1 MNKKYKIL
9 TVDDEPVNLK
19 LLEAHLLPR
28 GYEVLQAQNGLRALE
43 ILNREPIDIVLLD
56 VMMPIMNGFEVLKKI
71 RADEKLRLTPVILV
85 TALKAIE
92 DRVTGIEAGCDDFIS
107 KPFDKAELLAR
118 IQSLLKIS
126 YYRQQ
131 LDLKERFEKVVNNIN
146 EGVVIC
152 SPLWKIKE
160 INAAAKIL
168 LSLGIPDQTE
178 KDILDIIF
186 DKCSVSLSRDIISNT
201 KSPVHQFELM
211 RPETKQTTPLY
222 LEANLDLLHTPEGQL
237 SNIVLRLH
245 DKTEEKNQYLLKQ
258 DFMSFMTHKL
268 FNPLTPLMGQVEL
281 ISSDHYGK
289 LSGDQKKAFEQIY
302 ELSKKIKNRVTK
314 LLNFVNYQK
323 NYHHLFVQ
331 EDILNLDRYLSE
343 FVHQYIKEHGN
354 HKKVEVKVNYKNYG
368 KAHFMNKDFLNIIFG
383 NLLDNALKFNDK
395 DMCKIVIDIED
406 HNHDLILKITD
417 NGQGIP
423 AEKINDIFK
432 SFYQAEKYFTGNVEG
447 VGLGLPIIKSLTE
460 ACGGKVEV
468 YSELGKGS
476 TFTLTLPVS
485 SHTMQK
491 AA

>member
-19 LLEAHLLPR
+19 LLEAHLVPR
-28 GYEVLQAQNGLRALE
+28 GYEVLQAKNGLEALE
-43 ILNREPIDIVLLD
+43 VLSREPIDIVLLD
-56 VMMPIMNGFEVLKKI
+56 VMMPQINGFEVLKKI

-85 TALKAIE
+85 TALKATE
-92 DRVTGIEAGCDDFIS
+92 DRINGIQAGCDDFIS
-107 KPFDKAELLAR
+107 KPFDKGELLAR

-131 LDLKERFEKVVNNIN
+131 LDLKEKFEKVVNNIN

-152 SPLWKIKE
+152 SPDWKIKE
-160 INAAAKIL
+160 INDAGKTL
-168 LSLGIPDQTE
+168 LSLDSQDQTE

-186 DKCSVSLSRDIISNT
+186 DKCSVSLSRDFISNT
-201 KSPVHQFELM
+201 KNPIHQFELM

-268 FNPLTPLMGQVEL
+268 FNPLTHLMGQVEL

-314 LLNFVNYQK
+314 LLNFVN
-323 NYHHLFVQ
+323 
-331 EDILNLDRYLSE
+331 
-343 FVHQYIKEHGN
+343 
-354 HKKVEVKVNYKNYG
+354 
-368 KAHFMNKDFLNIIFG
+368 
-383 NLLDNALKFNDK
+383 
-395 DMCKIVIDIED
+395 
-406 HNHDLILKITD
+406 
-417 NGQGIP
+417 
-423 AEKINDIFK
+423 
-432 SFYQAEKYFTGNVEG
+432 
-447 VGLGLPIIKSLTE
+447 
-460 ACGGKVEV
+460 
-468 YSELGKGS
+468 
-476 TFTLTLPVS
+476 
-485 SHTMQK
+485 
-491 AA
+491 